1 MKTAVV
7 FGSTGLIGG
16 HLVNQ
21 LIQDNYYKLQLIMKK
36 LRLLI
41 LILII

>member
-1 MKTAVV
+1 MKTAIV

-21 LIQDNYYKLQLIMKK
+21 LIQDNYFLSLY
-36 LRLLI
+36 
-41 LILII
+41 

>member
-1 MKTAVV
+1 MKTAIV

-21 LIQDNYYKLQLIMKK
+21 LIQEPPIRGMLW
-36 LRLLI
+36 
-41 LILII
+41 